1 MTRCVYMWI
10 DDNEKKEK
18 IIRFIQKNNRY
29 IKKIEHLFEKIIY
42 IEEEYTKFEQLVDY
56 NHIYKVFSN
65 EIKTDMSIVVINK
78 NIFEDIDL
86 FIKEFLENTY
96 CNVYD
101 ASSLVYYC
109 FVSDKHDYII
119 EQFYSY
125 FSKLDDEILKTI
137 YFFLDNNLNA
147 LKTARDLFVH
157 RNTLSYRLNKF
168 HFLTGVNIRTT
179 QSASL
184 IHSYR
189 IRHHYRFIR

>member
-1 MTRCVYMWI
+1 MIRCVYIWL

-18 IIRFIQKNNRY
+18 LIHFLKNNNRY
-29 IKKIEHLFEKIIY
+29 MTKIEPLFEKILY

-56 NHIYKVFSN
+56 KHIYKIFSN

-78 NIFEDIDL
+78 NIFKDIDL
-86 FIKEFLENTY
+86 FVKEFLENTY

-109 FVSDKHDYII
+109 FVTDKHDEII
-119 EQFYSY
+119 EQFYTY

-147 LKTARDLFVH
+147 LKTARD
-157 RNTLSYRLNKF
+157 RS
-168 HFLTGVNIRTT
+168 
-179 QSASL
+179 
-184 IHSYR
+184 
-189 IRHHYRFIR
+189 